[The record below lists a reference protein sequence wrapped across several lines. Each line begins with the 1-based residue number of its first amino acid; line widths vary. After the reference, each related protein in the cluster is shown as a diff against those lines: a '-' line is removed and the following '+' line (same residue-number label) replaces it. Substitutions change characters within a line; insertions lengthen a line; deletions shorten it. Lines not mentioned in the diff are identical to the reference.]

1 MKRYHP
7 MGSAHRMIFCFYSG
21 VLLYSETQKYGPMKE
36 RLNTSLHILSLTLV
50 IALLIWYFVAA
61 EITFPFIL
69 TVLIAALIV
78 IEIISL
84 SIISKI
90 YPESHTSFKI
100 GIVAGLF
107 ILLGIKTM
115 IPAFFVPL
123 TIALFTTNF
132 LYNFYTNTKRRKGG
146 FKRKKN
152 KRLKF

>member
-1 MKRYHP
+1 
-7 MGSAHRMIFCFYSG
+7 
-21 VLLYSETQKYGPMKE
+21 MKE
-36 RLNTSLHILSLTLV
+36 RLNTSLHSLSLALV
-50 IALLIWYFVAA
+50 IALIVWYFVAA
-61 EITFPFIL
+61 EVTFPFIL
-69 TVLIAALIV
+69 TVLIVSLIV

-84 SIISKI
+84 SIISKV

-100 GIVAGLF
+100 GIIAALC

-123 TIALFTTNF
+123 TIALFATNF

-146 FKRKKN
+146 FKRKRN

>member
-1 MKRYHP
+1 
-7 MGSAHRMIFCFYSG
+7 
-21 VLLYSETQKYGPMKE
+21 MKE
-36 RLNTSLHILSLTLV
+36 RLNTSLHSLSL
-50 IALLIWYFVAA
+50 ALFVGLFAWYFIASDTNLP
-61 EITFPFIL
+61 IIL
-69 TVLIAALIV
+69 TVLIVALIV

-84 SIISKI
+84 IMVSKI

-100 GIVAGLF
+100 GIIAGLS

-115 IPAFFVPL
+115 LPAFFVPL
-123 TIALFTTNF
+123 TIALFATNF